1 MDIFLIQMFGVYFLI
16 VGIIVLIRR
25 KALLPAVEGLGK
37 DRALMMIVGAFELVA
52 GIALA
57 LAYPVVSLGPIGLVS
72 LIGYIMAIEGILYLS
87 GGSFIQKILR
97 RFNTKRSF
105 VIGGIVS
112 IVLGAH
118 LVGHGFGFL

>member
-1 MDIFLIQMFGVYFLI
+1 MFGVYFLI

-112 IVLGAH
+112 IVLGAY

>member
-112 IVLGAH
+112 IVLGAY